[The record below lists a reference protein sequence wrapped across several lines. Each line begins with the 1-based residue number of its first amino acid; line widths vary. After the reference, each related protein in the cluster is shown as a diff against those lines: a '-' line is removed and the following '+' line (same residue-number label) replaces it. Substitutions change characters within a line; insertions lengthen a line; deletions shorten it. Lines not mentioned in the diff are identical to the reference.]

1 MQGNKKNLI
10 FDITKKLINN
20 TLKTVTMKNLPNVF
34 DAFLGG
40 SAKFVRLSMKTDVSK
55 KMNAAA
61 RKSIGQGENIY
72 CVKTV
77 LASANWNY
85 GKVVNSRQEKEG
97 QEPTFSPLPSWG
109 TAYGEKGSALFYKT
123 SDPTKWY
130 FRYYNAQILEA
141 QYYIGDRQATAQ
153 EVSQI
158 KAAVYKRKDTGRQ
171 GLSME
176 NHVKVRM
183 VKFSNLT
190 EVYYKETKWDLTI
203 PENVL
208 EEVSQTV

>member
-1 MQGNKKNLI
+1 
-10 FDITKKLINN
+10 
-20 TLKTVTMKNLPNVF
+20 MKNLPNVF
-34 DAFLGG
+34 EAFLEG
-40 SAKFVRLSMKTDVSK
+40 SAKFVRLSMKTDVTK
-55 KMNAAA
+55 KMNAKA
-61 RKSIGQGENIY
+61 RKEIGQGEKIY

-85 GKVVNSRQEKEG
+85 GKVVNGRLVKEG
-97 QEPTFSPLPSWG
+97 KLPRFSPLPSWG

-130 FRYYNAQILEA
+130 FRYYNAQTLEE

-153 EVSQI
+153 EVAQI
-158 KAAVYKRKDTGRQ
+158 KDAFYKSNDTGRQ
-171 GLSME
+171 GLSMK

-190 EVYYKETKWDLTI
+190 EVFYKDTKWDLTI
-203 PENVL
+203 PA
-208 EEVSQTV
+208 EVVNEVVPLPF